1 MIKTIKM
8 PKLSANMD
16 IGVIVSWNKQPGET
30 VEKGDVLFEVET
42 DKVVSEVES
51 LENGTLKRILF
62 EEGASIKV
70 DETVAEIE
78 TEE

>member
-1 MIKTIKM
+1 MIKNIKM
-8 PKLSANMD
+8 PKLSANMTK
-16 IGVIVSWNKQPGET
+16 GVIVSWNKQAGER

-51 LENGTLKRILF
+51 IDKGKLKKILF
-62 EEGASIKV
+62 EEGDSIKV

-78 TEE
+78 IEE